1 MMKMKIIF
9 LDIEGVLKRVQD
21 KGINPTLIANVK
33 ELVEKTGAKIVIS
46 SDWRYNGLDF
56 VKNYLI
62 EVQEHI
68 IDVTP
73 ALEVKKKFSDNF
85 ELFVPVPRG
94 LEIKEWIEKNTTM
107 EQYINNYVIID
118 DSQDMLYTQ
127 KNNYV
132 NVLQHVGFDKKCLEK
147 ALEILKV

>member
-1 MMKMKIIF
+1 MIKMKIIF
-9 LDIEGVLKRVQD
+9 LDIDGVLKRIQD
-21 KGINPTLIANVK
+21 RGINPTLIANVK

-46 SDWRYNGLDF
+46 SDWKHNGLEF
-56 VKNYLI
+56 VKKYLI
-62 EVQEHI
+62 EIQEHI
-68 IDVTP
+68 IDITP
-73 ALEVKKKFSDNF
+73 SLEIKKKFSDNF

-94 LEIKEWIEKNTTM
+94 LEIKEWIERNTTM
-107 EQYINNYVIID
+107 DMCIINYVIID
-118 DSQDMLYTQ
+118 DSIDMLYTQ